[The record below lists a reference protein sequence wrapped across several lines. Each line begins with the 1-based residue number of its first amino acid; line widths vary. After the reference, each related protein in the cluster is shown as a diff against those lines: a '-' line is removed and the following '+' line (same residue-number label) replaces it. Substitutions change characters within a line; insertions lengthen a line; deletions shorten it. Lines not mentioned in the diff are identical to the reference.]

1 MWEKPTPPM
10 MKMPSSAAMT
20 RGRVR
25 AAVNS
30 AALLVAPGCLV
41 DKVVMMSP
49 SALHPRAVQGCP
61 SPAGLLA
68 CGSWPS
74 LLPSRSESSSG
85 FIEGQL
91 SAYSCG
97 GSRGFRTFVFH
108 RVPVL
113 RPAEC
118 AGTDDGR
125 TIETGLALPQARLLA
140 GASPLTTLPPSPLV
154 RGEND
159 GLLEDEE

>member
-1 MWEKPTPPM
+1 M
-10 MKMPSSAAMT
+10 
-20 RGRVR
+20 
-25 AAVNS
+25 
-30 AALLVAPGCLV
+30 
-41 DKVVMMSP
+41 
-49 SALHPRAVQGCP
+49 
-61 SPAGLLA
+61 
-68 CGSWPS
+68 
-74 LLPSRSESSSG
+74 SSSG
-85 FIEGQL
+85 IIEGQL

-140 GASPLTTLPPSPLV
+140 RRVSVDNAPTQPFSE
-154 RGEND
+154 GEND